1 MTDTPWTRF
10 KAAIAGLWTR
20 GLPESKEGSDATAAA
35 PAAQPEPV
43 KDAREVASPQRLS
56 SASNAQSKKSRP
68 TDAIDGLELIGRLTG
83 LRGTARETR
92 QQLEARHAE
101 LSGVD
106 LRAELET
113 LLSQVAIWFPQE
125 ACRALPVLLPHAMRN
140 NGCRKQL
147 CDAGHLK
154 SSGSGAGSPRDML
167 SNPVRL
173 TTRLEPRLEEPNV
186 LRRD

>member
-1 MTDTPWTRF
+1 MTDTPWARF

-20 GLPESKEGSDATAAA
+20 GLPESEERSDAPAAA
-35 PAAQPEPV
+35 PAAQPGPV
-43 KDAREVASPQRLS
+43 ENAREVASPQRLS
-56 SASNAQSKKSRP
+56 SASNAQSKKSRS

-106 LRAELET
+106 LRAELEA

-125 ACRALPVLLPHAMRN
+125 ACRDLPVLLPH
-140 NGCRKQL
+140 
-147 CDAGHLK
+147 
-154 SSGSGAGSPRDML
+154 
-167 SNPVRL
+167 VRA
-173 TTRLEPRLEEPNV
+173 
-186 LRRD
+186 LRR